1 MRRDSRASSRSSP
14 KRATTKKKTC
24 CRTAMSLD
32 DYLKWRRALVAAP
45 LDAHLPAPDTPPAVI
60 HEAMRYAVLGG
71 GKRLRPILAI
81 AAAEAC
87 GGDAKA
93 LMKPFAALEL
103 IHTYSLVHDDLPALD
118 NDDLRRGRK
127 TTHVVFGEAM
137 GILTGDALLTEAFS
151 WLAAPISGIDAA
163 GQVRAIAEIARAVDS
178 TGMIGGQVADIE
190 AERGRLARSDRA
202 SRSVAEEVAGQDARR
217 LRAGDPRST
226 LEFIHR
232 NKTGKL
238 LTASVLLGGLLAGAS
253 DDQLAAMKRYGE
265 ATGLAFQ
272 IVDDLLDIEESAATL
287 GKTAGK
293 DVEQGK
299 LTYPALLGVEAAR
312 AEAARLLQ
320 VAVDNAD
327 MIGDP
332 TVNYLAAIARYIC
345 ERRS

>member
-1 MRRDSRASSRSSP
+1 
-14 KRATTKKKTC
+14 
-24 CRTAMSLD
+24 MSLSE
-32 DYLKWRRALVAAP
+32 YLKSRRTLVDAT
-45 LDAHLPAPDTPPAVI
+45 LDAHLPPADTPPAVI

-71 GKRLRPILAI
+71 GKRIRPILAI

-87 GGDAKA
+87 GGDAQT
-93 LMKPFAALEL
+93 LLKPFAALEL

-151 WLAAPISGIDAA
+151 WLASPTEGVDAA
-163 GQVRAIAEIARAVDS
+163 RQVRAIAEVARAVDS
-178 TGMIGGQVADIE
+178 TGMIGGQVADI
-190 AERGRLARSDRA
+190 APA
-202 SRSVAEEVAGQDARR
+202 SND
-217 LRAGDPRST
+217 
-226 LEFIHR
+226 LEQLQFIHR

-238 LTASVLLGGLLAGAS
+238 LTASVVLGGLLAGAS
-253 DDQLAAMKRYGE
+253 DDQLAALQRYGE

-312 AEAARLLQ
+312 AEAGRLLGE
-320 VAVDNAD
+320 AVSNAD
-327 MIGDP
+327 MIGGP
-332 TVNYLAAIARYIC
+332 VNYLAAIARYIC

>member
-1 MRRDSRASSRSSP
+1 
-14 KRATTKKKTC
+14 
-24 CRTAMSLD
+24 
-32 DYLKWRRALVAAP
+32 
-45 LDAHLPAPDTPPAVI
+45 
-60 HEAMRYAVLGG
+60 
-71 GKRLRPILAI
+71 
-81 AAAEAC
+81 
-87 GGDAKA
+87 
-93 LMKPFAALEL
+93 MKPFAALEL

-151 WLAAPISGIDAA
+151 WLAAPIEGVDASR
-163 GQVRAIAEIARAVDS
+163 QLRAVAEVARAVDS

-190 AERGRLARSDRA
+190 AS
-202 SRSVAEEVAGQDARR
+202 AGQAPPPV
-217 LRAGDPRST
+217 LRST
-226 LEFIHR
+226 GEAPVAPLELLQFIHR

-238 LTASVLLGGLLAGAS
+238 LTASVVLGGLLAGAN
-253 DDQLAAMKRYGE
+253 DGQLAALRSYGE

-272 IVDDLLDIEESAATL
+272 IVDDLLDIEESATTL

-312 AEAARLLQ
+312 AEAARLLAA
-320 VAVDNAD
+320 AVSNAD
-327 MIGDP
+327 IIGGP
-332 TVNYLAAIARYIC
+332 VNYLAAIARYIC